1 MIFDIVLL
9 LFFGIGFY
17 QGYKNGIIYSIFSLA
32 GWLMGLIAALRFSYM
47 MVHALKGI
55 THMEPKTLAIVSF
68 VLMFLLV
75 LLLLKLIAWFLEQ
88 VLKSFS
94 LNLPNQIAGGIL
106 HGLIGLF
113 VFTIFV
119 WFLNRMD
126 VFPKDL
132 KRDSHAYEYVE
143 DLAPRVIKA
152 TGKVVPLVRD
162 TFERFDELLGTHLTP
177 QQPETA
183 E

>member
-9 LFFGIGFY
+9 IAVGIGFY

-32 GWLMGLIAALRFSYM
+32 GWLLGVIAALRFSYM
-47 MVHALKGI
+47 MVNALKGF
-55 THMEPKTLAIVSF
+55 TNMEPKTLAIVSF
-68 VLMFLLV
+68 ILMFLLM
-75 LLLLKLIAWFLEQ
+75 LLLMKLIAWTLEQ
-88 VLKSFS
+88 ILKTFS
-94 LNLPNQIAGGIL
+94 LNLANQISGGIL

-126 VFPKDL
+126 VFPSDL
-132 KRDSHAYEYVE
+132 KRDSHTYEYVE
-143 DLAPRVIKA
+143 DLAPKVIKA
-152 TGKVVPLVRD
+152 TGKVIPMVRD
-162 TFERFDELLGTHLTP
+162 TFERFDDLLGTHITP
-177 QQPETA
+177 HKPAAA